1 MPVLYFLKPLAQ
13 WFVLK
18 GYLAEGI
25 KPSPIDDHG
34 VQVEQWSVHRYLLH
48 STGTKFPCRF
58 DARQVEFS
66 KLGHR
71 PRPKPLIRLEGE

>member
-34 VQVEQWSVHRYLLH
+34 VQIEQWSVYLIFCIPLVLN
-48 STGTKFPCRF
+48 FPVDSMQDKSSFRNSAI
-58 DARQVEFS
+58 DRV
-66 KLGHR
+66 
-71 PRPKPLIRLEGE
+71 PNP